1 MNRIHKLMHRV
12 LAAALVAL
20 AVLAAASCNRKVE
33 KPETGRYYSVKAG
46 GDRYFVFVESYDGRG
61 TAEGHFYQYVK
72 DEPVASRHEF
82 TAEFSRKHLSVTS
95 EGKDVKLKYDDVSY
109 SLYEE
114 PAYEEKD
121 MRLFREKFCEVT
133 KDSDIV
139 YGHVQGYW
147 TSLEGAEE
155 NIARIFT
162 KGFVKSFK
170 KRDLDLKLDLY
181 RPSGLKSAR
190 PLILFIHG
198 GAFYI
203 GYKDEPAY
211 IDFCKHFA
219 SMGYVTASI
228 DYRLGFHASKNEIE
242 RAGYV
247 ALQDAH
253 AAVRFLV
260 SHAEEYNIDPER
272 IFVAGSSAGAITGLN
287 LAFMRDDV
295 RPESTLGKKTFLS
308 HKSDLGPIE
317 SSGNDIKAKFA
328 VKAVAN
334 MWGAVS
340 DLDLL
345 NNSKTSVI
353 SFHGEDDNVVPYAEG
368 YPLSCV
374 GEGLARLL
382 SEEMYG
388 SDCIDRKAAGIGLHH
403 SFFSFPGEGHAFNTT
418 GKDKQPNSNHV
429 FIKNRIA
436 EFFFDDMIKERAK
449 IYTETPGFYYVDCRE
464 ITDVQWKVEG
474 GFVLDQ
480 HDSES
485 ISVLWCAD
493 KPHSLTASGYYNHE
507 IGWTDTIR
515 P

>member
-1 MNRIHKLMHRV
+1 MNVTMLIRRALTAV
-12 LAAALVAL
+12 LTVL
-20 AVLAAASCNRKVE
+20 AVLAVASCNKKIE
-33 KPETGRYYSVKAG
+33 KPETGCYYDVKAA
-46 GDRYFVFVESYDGRG
+46 GDRYFVLFDSYDGKG
-61 TAEGHFYQYVK
+61 TATGHFYQQLR
-72 DEPVASRHEF
+72 DEAVAARQD
-82 TAEFSRKHLSVTS
+82 FSARFNRKALSVTAD
-95 EGKDVKLKYDDVSY
+95 GKEIRLKYDDISY
-109 SLYEE
+109 KLYKE
-114 PAYEEKD
+114 PEYEEKD
-121 MRLFREKFCEVT
+121 MKIYREKYCEVT
-133 KDSDIV
+133 QKHEV
-139 YGHVQGYW
+139 FYGRAQGYW

-155 NIARIFT
+155 NVGRIFT
-162 KGFVKSFK
+162 RGYVKSFR
-170 KRDLDLKLDLY
+170 KRDLNLTLDLY
-181 RPSGLKSAR
+181 SPSELDSRR

-253 AAVRFLV
+253 AALRFLV
-260 SHAEEYNIDPER
+260 SHADEYHIDTDR

-295 RPESTLGKKTFLS
+295 RPESTMGKRTFLS
-308 HKSDLGPIE
+308 HKADLGPIE
-317 SSGNDIKAKFA
+317 SSGNDIKAKFSI
-328 VKAVAN
+328 KAVAN

-345 NNSKTSVI
+345 HNSRTSII
-353 SFHGEDDNVVPYAEG
+353 SFHGEDDKVVPYAEG
-368 YPLSCV
+368 YPLASV
-374 GEGLARLL
+374 GEGLAKML

-388 SDCIDRKAAGIGLHH
+388 SACIDRKAAELGLHH
-403 SFFSFPGEGHAFNTT
+403 SFHSFPGEGHAFNTT
-418 GKDKQPNSNHV
+418 GKDKQPNANHV

-436 EFFFDDMIKERAK
+436 EFFFDDMVKEVAK
-449 IYTETPGFYYVDCRE
+449 IYTEVPGSYYVDCRE

-493 KPHSLTASGYYNHE
+493 RPHTLTVSGSYNHE